1 MGGNNPLLG
10 IKKAHVRAY
19 GFLGFLGGMYTFCE
33 RADLLERIKNTFS
46 LRDLVDRKSEGP

>member
-1 MGGNNPLLG
+1 VGGNNPLLG